1 MTNNEHVQYE
11 FGLKIGQK
19 ELHLGGD
26 KIFVETQME
35 KWLQIF
41 EGQLSDEILNDYAPS
56 RSGGSSNS
64 DSSDSSG
71 GRRLPSLGEFVKTK
85 GPKEIPDMI
94 LVVGLY
100 MERFQQK
107 AVFTRTDLMDTIFN
121 RLSKTEEEV
130 QVHLVELVNKSL
142 LNDTQTMGATEL
154 SYSLTFSG
162 EQIVK
167 AGFSR

>member
-1 MTNNEHVQYE
+1 MTNNDHVQYE

-35 KWLQIF
+35 KWLRIF
-41 EGQLSDEILNDYAPS
+41 EGQLSDEMIGEYS
-56 RSGGSSNS
+56 SGGSGG
-64 DSSDSSG
+64 SG
-71 GRRLPSLGEFVKTK
+71 SAGGSESAARRLPSLGEFVKTK

-107 AVFTRTDLMDTIFN
+107 TVFTRTDLMDTIFR
-121 RLSKTEEEV
+121 RLGKSEEEV
-130 QVHLVELVNKSL
+130 QPHLVELVNKSML
-142 LNDTQTMGATEL
+142 SETQTMGASEL

-162 EQIVK
+162 EQVVK
-167 AGFSR
+167 AGF